1 MTMLTRLTPD
11 LAVVDI
17 ELTIVGGVRLPA
29 RMTAARLPDGQVAL
43 ISPVRIDDDL
53 QREIESMGPVAY
65 LVAPNSYHSLFL
77 SRARE
82 RFPLARVVAPP
93 ALAARRKDVEI
104 DHPLASGS
112 APWSEGLDAMEVAG
126 APKMGEFVF
135 HHTPSGT
142 LVTTDLVFNVAD
154 PKGAMTKVVMG
165 MMGTRGRLA
174 KSRIWRFLI
183 KDRAA
188 HQSSLDAILKADFD
202 RLIMAHGEVV
212 EGGARDALAHA
223 LGRA

>member
-1 MTMLTRLTPD
+1 
-11 LAVVDI
+11 
-17 ELTIVGGVRLPA
+17 
-29 RMTAARLPDGQVAL
+29 
-43 ISPVRIDDDL
+43 
-53 QREIESMGPVAY
+53 
-65 LVAPNSYHSLFL
+65 
-77 SRARE
+77 
-82 RFPLARVVAPP
+82 
-93 ALAARRKDVEI
+93 
-104 DHPLASGS
+104 
-112 APWSEGLDAMEVAG
+112 
-126 APKMGEFVF
+126 
-135 HHTPSGT
+135 
-142 LVTTDLVFNVAD
+142 
-154 PKGAMTKVVMG
+154 MTKVVMG